1 MKLLMVMQLLL
12 LNIPGFSAKSH
23 SNCTVPS
30 GGLTPIAQEDAG
42 KCRVGLIVGGV
53 MKGGTRFLHD
63 LFSAHPGLCTARKK
77 EGKYFSCHDAKSW
90 YAEGLHNYNREV
102 CGPKTDNLIH
112 NHKGE
117 CGVAERHR
125 TAASK
130 SSVCFEKSP
139 DYMSDKMAM
148 ARAARDCPKAK
159 WLLILR
165 EPISRMV
172 SHFHHIFRQATK
184 KKNDNSVIQKKGN
197 HICAFNTFH
206 PTQLQLHRLK
216 PLLAGTEEQRKLWS
230 HWQAA
235 VNTARLASSNASKI
249 YSSAASAWD
258 SLEFTCGRGS
268 HSAYERSLYARS
280 IKTLLKHIPRS
291 NLHVVFSEE
300 LRETRNYTAIW
311 NFLGVED
318 IAIDMKDAKANE
330 SIRGD
335 AAETLVPST
344 IRWLQ
349 DKFAHENAKLEVLL
363 GRKNPASWEYPVY
376 PVSLQD
382 EGLKSS

>member
-1 MKLLMVMQLLL
+1 MRVFGIRCSVVRNPAKKLVVRRRWFYAGCTHDIQLR
-12 LNIPGFSAKSH
+12 
-23 SNCTVPS
+23 
-30 GGLTPIAQEDAG
+30 
-42 KCRVGLIVGGV
+42 CRVLVV
-53 MKGGTRFLHD
+53 RYLK
-63 LFSAHPGLCTARKK
+63 
-77 EGKYFSCHDAKSW
+77 
-90 YAEGLHNYNREV
+90 
-102 CGPKTDNLIH
+102 
-112 NHKGE
+112 
-117 CGVAERHR
+117 
-125 TAASK
+125 
-130 SSVCFEKSP
+130 
-139 DYMSDKMAM
+139 
-148 ARAARDCPKAK
+148 
-159 WLLILR
+159 
-165 EPISRMV
+165 
-172 SHFHHIFRQATK
+172 ATK
-184 KKNDNSVIQKKGN
+184 DDSFIQRERN
-197 HICAFNTFH
+197 HTCAFSTFH
-206 PTQLQLHRLK
+206 PTQLQLHSLK
-216 PLLAGTEEQRKLWS
+216 PLLVGTEEQQKLWS

-330 SIRGD
+330 SIKGD